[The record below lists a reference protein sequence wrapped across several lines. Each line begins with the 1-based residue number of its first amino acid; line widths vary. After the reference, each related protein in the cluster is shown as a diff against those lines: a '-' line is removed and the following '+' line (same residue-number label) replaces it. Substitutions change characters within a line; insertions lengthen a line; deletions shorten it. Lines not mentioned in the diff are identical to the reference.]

1 MVGGTGLE
9 PVSHKAPDLQSGV
22 LPVRLSSEDCLF
34 KITNIFIYGGPRENR
49 TLIVRMQA
57 VCSPIELPAHII
69 IQRSLVRPAG
79 LEPAR
84 LSAEDF
90 KSSMSAIPSQPHI
103 IRE

>member
-22 LPVRLSSEDCLF
+22 LPVRLSSEDNLF

-57 VCSPIELPAHII
+57 VCSPIELPAHIV
-69 IQRSLVRPAG
+69 IQRLLVRPTG
-79 LEPAR
+79 LEPVR

-103 IRE
+103 V

>member
-22 LPVRLSSEDCLF
+22 LPVRLSSEDNLF

-69 IQRSLVRPAG
+69 IQLSLVRSTG
-79 LEPAR
+79 LEPVH
-84 LSAEDF
+84 LSVEAFETPV
-90 KSSMSAIPSQPHI
+90 SAIPSTTA
-103 IRE
+103 